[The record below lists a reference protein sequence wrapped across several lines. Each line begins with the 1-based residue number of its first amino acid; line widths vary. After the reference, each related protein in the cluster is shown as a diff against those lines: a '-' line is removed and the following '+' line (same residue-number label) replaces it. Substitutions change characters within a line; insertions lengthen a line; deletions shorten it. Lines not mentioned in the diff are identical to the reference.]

1 MTHYANSKG
10 GRHYA
15 AEYRDNEN
23 SVPAYLPALIFV
35 GFIFTMAIW
44 FLFNPKLDYS
54 SSEKRNL
61 QQFPETSVNNITSG
75 KFGKE
80 FETYFADHFPAR
92 NMWVG
97 ANAYA
102 SLLEGNNGAKDVY
115 NCKYG
120 YLINKPVSEDNEIKN
135 NIDAI
140 VDFKNLDAVKN
151 TPMSVMLAPSTG
163 YVCDDVLPS
172 IHNEYKDDKYFPE
185 ITSTLSQNGISF
197 VDLRDTFKSAYKAG
211 SQL

>member
-61 QQFPETSVNNITSG
+61 QQFPETSVP
-75 KFGKE
+75 
-80 FETYFADHFPAR
+80 FPRAKH
-92 NMWVG
+92 VG
-97 ANAYA
+97 RRKR
-102 SLLEGNNGAKDVY
+102 LR
-115 NCKYG
+115 
-120 YLINKPVSEDNEIKN
+120 
-135 NIDAI
+135 
-140 VDFKNLDAVKN
+140 
-151 TPMSVMLAPSTG
+151 LA
-163 YVCDDVLPS
+163 
-172 IHNEYKDDKYFPE
+172 
-185 ITSTLSQNGISF
+185 
-197 VDLRDTFKSAYKAG
+197 A
-211 SQL
+211 

>member
-61 QQFPETSVNNITSG
+61 QHSNS
-75 KFGKE
+75 
-80 FETYFADHFPAR
+80 
-92 NMWVG
+92 
-97 ANAYA
+97 
-102 SLLEGNNGAKDVY
+102 
-115 NCKYG
+115 C
-120 YLINKPVSEDNEIKN
+120 IKN
-135 NIDAI
+135 LQ
-140 VDFKNLDAVKN
+140 KNQELK
-151 TPMSVMLAPSTG
+151 
-163 YVCDDVLPS
+163 
-172 IHNEYKDDKYFPE
+172 
-185 ITSTLSQNGISF
+185 
-197 VDLRDTFKSAYKAG
+197 
-211 SQL
+211 